1 MPTWKYVGKLAS
13 GQPVRGNMNA
23 DSEDGVRKKLE
34 AMSISCES
42 VISVAGAL
50 DEPKVEPQSHLTGI
64 PEESPESSETAKRVM
79 GAIAGLGDTYRVAGD
94 LAPRPSLPP
103 GLPSEKPK
111 TKRRESLVVGTL
123 ETIIR
128 QCEPLLARQNGAV
141 KHALMRNDA
150 IGKLHVMLVV
160 EHDEEKQNAQGS

>member
-1 MPTWKYVGKLAS
+1 MSTWKYVGKLAS

-23 DSEDGVRKKLE
+23 DTEENVRKKLE

-42 VISVAGAL
+42 VVSIAGAS
-50 DEPKVEPQSHLTGI
+50 DEPKAEMPLVRPVEP
-64 PEESPESSETAKRVM
+64 SPEDSETAKRVM
-79 GAIAGLGDTYRVAGD
+79 GAIAGLGDTYRVASEI
-94 LAPRPSLPP
+94 APRPPFVP
-103 GLPSEKPK
+103 IVPSEKPK
-111 TKRRESLVVGTL
+111 IERRETLIVGTL

-128 QCEPLLARQNGAV
+128 QCEPFLAQQNGIV

-160 EHDEEKQNAQGS
+160 EHDKERDHAKGS